1 MANGNSDTASSP
13 ETETDSKPS
22 NPKNAL
28 VHGFYAEDVLLP
40 WELKEDF
47 EDLLAGLQE
56 EFRPDGRMEKE
67 ILVDLAHLRWQKQR
81 LRKMWHAAAHR
92 DPFVGGLVASGDQS
106 YQEVRD
112 HLQTQTKEI
121 HSSTAAARNSVIQ
134 FSAYLIK
141 LFGDLQKDLQDE
153 LELKTRRKNMVPTK
167 LKTLNDMFAKIRA
180 EEKLK
185 AEGNL
190 KENQTKA
197 AEALTNEQQD
207 ESEIKEDQP
216 DNPIDPDELEK
227 IQLRIQQR
235 IDGLGQLTTKG
246 LTLLI
251 KTLETAEM
259 TLGRAYSPE
268 YLEPL
273 IRVETLI
280 DARIDKLLGR
290 LVSLKEYKRIQATYR
305 SPALIPEKP

>member
-1 MANGNSDTASSP
+1 MAKGKSIKAGL
-13 ETETDSKPS
+13 PS
-22 NPKNAL
+22 NEENSEPNRPKNAL

-40 WELKEDF
+40 WESSGDF
-47 EDLLAGLQE
+47 DNLVAELQE
-56 EFRPDGRMEKE
+56 EFQPNGRMERE
-67 ILVDLAHLRWQKQR
+67 VILDLAHLRWQKQR

-92 DPFVGGLVASGDQS
+92 DPFVGGLVASANQS
-106 YQEVRD
+106 LQEIRD
-112 HLQTQTKEI
+112 HLQTQTNEI
-121 HSSTAAARNSVIQ
+121 HSSTAAARSSVMQ

-153 LELKTRRKNMVPTK
+153 LELKARRKNIVPTN
-167 LKTLNDMFAKIRA
+167 LKKFNDIIAKIRA
-180 EEKLK
+180 EEKLR

-197 AEALTNEQQD
+197 AEALANEQQD
-207 ESEIKEDQP
+207 ESEIKEDQT

-227 IQLRIQQR
+227 RQCRIQQR

-259 TLGRAYSPE
+259 TLSRAYLPE
-268 YLEPL
+268 YLEPV
-273 IRVETLI
+273 IRIEALI

-290 LVSLKEYKRIQATYR
+290 LVSLKEYKRIEATR
-305 SPALIPEKP
+305 KPVLIPENP

>member
-1 MANGNSDTASSP
+1 L
-13 ETETDSKPS
+13 PS
-22 NPKNAL
+22 NEENSEPNRPKNAL

-40 WELKEDF
+40 WESSGDF
-47 EDLLAGLQE
+47 DNLVAELQE
-56 EFRPDGRMEKE
+56 EFQPNGRMERE
-67 ILVDLAHLRWQKQR
+67 VILDLAHLRWQKQR

-92 DPFVGGLVASGDQS
+92 DPFVGGLVASANQS
-106 YQEVRD
+106 LQEIRD
-112 HLQTQTKEI
+112 HLQTQTNEI
-121 HSSTAAARNSVIQ
+121 HSSTAAARSSVMQ

-153 LELKTRRKNMVPTK
+153 LELKARRKNIVPTN
-167 LKTLNDMFAKIRA
+167 LKKFNDIIAKIRA
-180 EEKLK
+180 EEKLR

-197 AEALTNEQQD
+197 AEALANEQQD
-207 ESEIKEDQP
+207 ESEIKEDQT

-227 IQLRIQQR
+227 IQCRIQQR

-259 TLGRAYSPE
+259 TLSRAYLPE
-268 YLEPL
+268 YLEPV
-273 IRVETLI
+273 IRIEALI

-290 LVSLKEYKRIQATYR
+290 LVSLKEYKRIEATR
-305 SPALIPEKP
+305 KPVLIPENP

>member
-1 MANGNSDTASSP
+1 MAKGKSIKAGLSSNEENG
-13 ETETDSKPS
+13 EPS
-22 NPKNAL
+22 RPKNAL

-40 WELKEDF
+40 WESSGDF
-47 EDLLAGLQE
+47 DNLVAELQE
-56 EFRPDGRMEKE
+56 EFQPNGRMERE
-67 ILVDLAHLRWQKQR
+67 VILDLAHLRWQKQR

-92 DPFVGGLVASGDQS
+92 DPFVGGLVASANQS
-106 YQEVRD
+106 LQEIRD
-112 HLQTQTKEI
+112 HLQTQTNEI
-121 HSSTAAARNSVIQ
+121 HSSTAAARSSVMQ

-153 LELKTRRKNMVPTK
+153 LELKARRKNIVPTN
-167 LKTLNDMFAKIRA
+167 LKKFNDIIAKIRA
-180 EEKLK
+180 EEKLR

-197 AEALTNEQQD
+197 AEALANEQQD
-207 ESEIKEDQP
+207 ESEIKEDQT

-227 IQLRIQQR
+227 IQCRIQQR

-259 TLGRAYSPE
+259 TLSRAYLPE
-268 YLEPL
+268 YLEPV
-273 IRVETLI
+273 IRIEALI

-290 LVSLKEYKRIQATYR
+290 LVSLKEYKRIEATR
-305 SPALIPEKP
+305 KPVLIPENP